1 MRRGENI
8 YKRRDGR
15 WEGRYIAS
23 RDENGKACYRSV
35 YAPTYVEVR
44 DKLRKCSQEL
54 KNGNTSLFE
63 NIGENWLSGVKLR
76 CKLSTYNKYFSTY
89 NNHLLPEFSGLRISE
104 LNSKCIEGFISGKT
118 DLSDKTRSDILSM
131 LKQIMKFAEHSGF
144 YVDNTISDLSVRQSV
159 NEIRVLTVQ
168 EQIRLENYLL
178 SCDSMITT
186 GIYITLYTG
195 LRIGELCALKRSDID
210 LDSGMIH
217 ISGTMQRLRIDTTA
231 TRTQVMITEPKSK
244 CSIRDIPIPKAI
256 LNVCRMYYYNIPEH
270 CFILTGNETYIEPRL
285 LSYHFKKCTKACN
298 LENIRFHTLRQTF
311 ATRCI
316 ERGVDVKSLSEILGH
331 YDANVTLNRYV
342 HPSMEHKRKNI
353 EKLCR

>member
-15 WEGRYIAS
+15 WEGRYIVS

-44 DKLRKCSQEL
+44 DKLRKCSQEPP
-54 KNGNTSLFE
+54 NGNTSLFE

-89 NNHLLPEFSGLRISE
+89 QNKLLPKFKGLRISE
-104 LNSKCIEGFISGKT
+104 LNSKRIEGFISGKAE
-118 DLSDKTRSDILSM
+118 LSDKTRSDILSM
-131 LKQIMKFAEHSGF
+131 LKQIVKFAEHSGF
-144 YVDNTISDLSVRQSV
+144 YVDNTISDLSVRRSV
-159 NEIRVLTVQ
+159 NKIRVLTVQ

-178 SCDSMITT
+178 SCDSLITT

-217 ISGTMQRLRIDTTA
+217 ISGTMQRLRIDTMIS
-231 TRTQVMITEPKSK
+231 RTQVMITEPKSK

-256 LNVCRMYYYNIPEH
+256 LSVCRMYYYNMPEH
-270 CFILTGNETYIEPRL
+270 CFILTGDETYIEPRL
-285 LSYHFKKCTKACN
+285 LSYHFKKCIKACD
-298 LENIRFHTLRQTF
+298 LENIHYHTLRHTF

-331 YDANVTLNRYV
+331 YDVNVTLNRYV
-342 HPSMEHKRKNI
+342 HPSMELKRKNI